1 METTIRQNIRRIR
14 LALNLSVK
22 KYSELTSI
30 SPTTIVNV
38 EQGHKG
44 LKIETIEKLIGYS
57 NLTIE
62 QVSSKRF
69 AVPIN
74 FRESLFEKFK
84 DNVEK
89 RRFFLYS
96 PKILDAINE
105 KLIDSDF
112 FQSFKEINQIVTF
125 FESFGWEVR
134 GTSLQNELKKHP
146 KVLMVEHPTKKNTNL
161 YRAKK

>member
-1 METTIRQNIRRIR
+1 MRTIIGQNIRALR
-14 LALNLSVK
+14 LELGLSVK
-22 KYSELTSI
+22 KYSELTGV

-44 LKIETIEKLIGYS
+44 LKIETVEKLIRYS
-57 NLTIE
+57 DLTIE
-62 QVSSKRF
+62 QVSSKSF
-69 AVPIN
+69 VVPSN
-74 FRESLFEKFK
+74 LRENLFEKFQ
-84 DNVEK
+84 DDLEK

-96 PKILDAINE
+96 PKILDAINK
-105 KLIDSDF
+105 KLINSKF

-146 KVLMVEHPTKKNTNL
+146 QVSIEPHPTKKNTNV
-161 YRAKK
+161 YRKK